1 MSEKTDN
8 IPEPPP
14 LPALSSSLITA
25 GPAGN
30 KATSIHQVSLKK
42 TGIYIY
48 MYYSNMS
55 SVFAI

>member
-48 MYYSNMS
+48 IY
-55 SVFAI
+55 VLF